1 MYTANKYSYDYPRP
15 ALTVDAVIFTLI
27 DHEFKVL
34 LIKRADDPFKDHWA
48 FPGGFVNEEETAEEA
63 IKRELF
69 EETGLTGTSL
79 EQFYTATTPGRDPR
93 GWTISVVFTGIIAAQ
108 NIHPTAGDD
117 AREVAWHP
125 VSSISNLAFD
135 HGELLQNAFK
145 SIRTRVRFINIAV
158 ELLQQIFT
166 KDEFVYLGK
175 ALGFGE
181 REIQQRFQR
190 FLRIAL
196 IRESTEKDKYSFDM
210 GRFDQIH

>member
-145 SIRTRVRFINIAV
+145 SIRTRVQKMNLFILAKHWV
-158 ELLQQIFT
+158 S
-166 KDEFVYLGK
+166 V
-175 ALGFGE
+175 
-181 REIQQRFQR
+181 RE
-190 FLRIAL
+190 
-196 IRESTEKDKYSFDM
+196 KYSNVFND
-210 GRFDQIH
+210 FYE